1 MTYARDHMAS
11 TTTLSVIL
19 IGPAEGRRRALAE
32 AFEGQQLQITEELAS
47 YPSFNHLMSLM
58 EPGCDVVVVD
68 LDSDPEVALSLVEN
82 IGGRDS
88 LITVMVYSRKRDPEL
103 LMKCMRA
110 GAREFLSEPVSSEV
124 LTEAIV
130 RASARRFEL
139 DRQKRVLGKVLVF
152 WGAKGGTG
160 VTTLASNFA
169 IALKHESKQ
178 EVGLVDLNL
187 HLGDVGVVLGLTP
200 PFTVADALRNPGR
213 LDRDF
218 LTTLLAAHSSGVSL
232 LAAPDQ
238 YSSMPLV
245 QNGNLTK
252 LLELLR
258 EQFPYVVVDAG
269 PTLGEGTEVLFEAA
283 ETVYLVTHAE
293 IAALRNAQRLIAHL
307 RRVGGEGRHL
317 EVVLNRYDP
326 RRVEIEESGMEKVLE
341 TPLKWKVP
349 NDYQTVRRSLDT
361 GTPLALERSPVSR
374 ILYQMAREACGKP
387 PVPAKSKWSL
397 F

>member
-1 MTYARDHMAS
+1 MTFTRDRMAN
-11 TTTLSVIL
+11 TTLSVIL

-32 AFEGQQLQITEELAS
+32 AFRGQQLRVTADLGS
-47 YPSFNHLMSLM
+47 YPSLNHLMALM
-58 EPGCDVVVVD
+58 EAGCDVVVVD

-82 IGGRDS
+82 ICGRDS
-88 LITVMVYSRKRDPEL
+88 LMTVMVYSRKQDPEL
-103 LMKCMRA
+103 LVKCMRA
-110 GAREFLSEPVSSEV
+110 GAREFLSEPVSGEV
-124 LTEAIV
+124 LMEAVV

-139 DRQKRVLGKVLVF
+139 DRQKKGLGKILVF

-169 IALKHESKQ
+169 IALKKESDQ

-200 PFTVADALRNPGR
+200 RFTVSDALRNPGR

-238 YSSMPLV
+238 YSSLPLV

-252 LLELLR
+252 LLEILR
-258 EQFPYVVVDAG
+258 EQFPYVVADAG
-269 PTLGEGTEVLFEAA
+269 PTLGEGTEILFEAA
-283 ETVYLVTHAE
+283 DTVYLVTHAE

-307 RRVGGEGRHL
+307 RTVGGEGRHL

-326 RRVEIEESGMEKVLE
+326 RHLEIDEGRIEKVLE

-349 NDYQTVRRSLDT
+349 NDYQSVRRSLDT
-361 GTPLALERSPVSR
+361 GTPLALQKTPVSR
-374 ILYQMAREACGKP
+374 VLYQMAREACGKP
-387 PVPAKSKWSL
+387 ALPAKSKWSL

>member
-1 MTYARDHMAS
+1 MAS
-11 TTTLSVIL
+11 TTLSVIL

-32 AFEGQQLQITEELAS
+32 AFRGQQVQVAGELGS
-47 YPSFNHLMSLM
+47 YPSFNHLMTLM
-58 EPGCDVVVVD
+58 EAGCDVVVVD

-88 LITVMVYSRKRDPEL
+88 LVTVMVYSRKRDSEL
-103 LMKCMRA
+103 LVKCMRA
-110 GAREFLSEPVSSEV
+110 GAREFLSEPVSGEV
-124 LTEAIV
+124 LTEAVV

-139 DRQKRVLGKVLVF
+139 DRQKKSLGKILVF

-169 IALKHESKQ
+169 IALKKESNQ

-187 HLGDVGVVLGLTP
+187 HLGDAGVVLGLNP
-200 PFTVADALRNPGR
+200 RFSVADALRNPGR
-213 LDRDF
+213 LDGDF
-218 LTTLLAAHSSGVSL
+218 LATLLATHSSGVSL

-238 YSSMPLV
+238 YNNLPLV

-269 PTLGEGTEVLFEAA
+269 PTLGEGTEVLFGAA
-283 ETVYLVTHAE
+283 DMVYLVTHAE
-293 IAALRNAQRLIAHL
+293 VAALRNAQRLIAHL
-307 RRVGGEGRHL
+307 RTIGGEGRHL

-326 RRVEIEESGMEKVLE
+326 RHMEIDEGRIEKILE
-341 TPLKWKVP
+341 TSFKWKVP
-349 NDYQTVRRSLDT
+349 NDYQSVRQSLDK
-361 GTPLALERSPVSR
+361 GIPLALQRTPVTR
-374 ILYQMAREACGKP
+374 VLYQMAREACGKP
-387 PVPAKSKWSL
+387 ALAARGKWSL